1 MALSK
6 HESLR
11 LIYLSYCLHI
21 FEVRKAMKKKKYT
34 MDRTGM
40 EKAHTVAVR
49 SIATKGHPCTC
60 TVHYYIM

>member
-21 FEVRKAMKKKKYT
+21 FEVRKAMKKKSTQWIELGWK
-34 MDRTGM
+34 
-40 EKAHTVAVR
+40 KLIQSQSAV
-49 SIATKGHPCTC
+49 
-60 TVHYYIM
+60 